1 MVANDR
7 KRIEAIEEFAEKEN
21 IDNICKKIIN
31 IIKSYKVD
39 LNDVNKSVR
48 EAIEN
53 VCSFAYPDKKNGKIW
68 INIYITKDRMLEI
81 EICDFGCGINNVK
94 KSQKKVY
101 STKRSLGVG
110 FTYMEMFSDE
120 MAVKSIPGKGTIVS
134 LKFAILY

>member
-7 KRIEAIEEFAEKEN
+7 KRIEAIEQIAEKEN

-81 EICDFGCGINNVK
+81 EICDLGCGINNE
-94 KSQKKVY
+94 KKVY